1 MSSDVTGETADVSPQ
16 ERSDESARAEQQ
28 DDDST
33 PVAGPLKIK
42 LPDGS
47 ESVSDA
53 ILSHREMLQA
63 PEDNGLATSEE
74 ITHLTEAIESLST
87 EVQETGQ
94 QLDGTQTEV
103 DEVKD
108 AVANQQK
115 QIEELQSAVNSLAE
129 ILGTSTEWNGFDEG
143 ETGTDQDAH

>member
-1 MSSDVTGETADVSPQ
+1 MSSDTTGESADVTPQ
-16 ERSDESARAEQQ
+16 KNSDESASTEKQ
-28 DDDST
+28 DGDST
-33 PVAGPLKIK
+33 PVAGPLKIE

-63 PEDNGLATSEE
+63 PDDNGLATEEE
-74 ITHLTEAIESLST
+74 ITHLTEAIESLSA

-94 QLDGTQTEV
+94 QLDETQADV

-108 AVANQQK
+108 TVARQQQ

-129 ILGTSTEWNGFDEG
+129 ILGTSTEWRRFDED
-143 ETGTDQDAH
+143 ETDN

>member
-1 MSSDVTGETADVSPQ
+1 MSSDTTGESADVTPQ
-16 ERSDESARAEQQ
+16 KNSDESARTEQQ
-28 DDDST
+28 DGDST
-33 PVAGPLKIK
+33 PVAGPLKIE

-63 PEDNGLATSEE
+63 PDDNGLATEEE
-74 ITHLTEAIESLST
+74 ITHLTEAIESLSA

-94 QLDGTQTEV
+94 QLDETQTDV

-108 AVANQQK
+108 TVARQQQ

-129 ILGTSTEWNGFDEG
+129 ILGTSTEWRRFDED
-143 ETGTDQDAH
+143 ETDN

>member
-1 MSSDVTGETADVSPQ
+1 MSSDATGENADVTPQ
-16 ERSDESARAEQQ
+16 KRSDESARTDQQ
-28 DDDST
+28 DGDST
-33 PVAGPLKIK
+33 PVAGPLKIE

-63 PEDNGLATSEE
+63 PDDNGLATEEE
-74 ITHLTEAIESLST
+74 ITHLTEAIESLSG

-94 QLDGTQTEV
+94 QLDETGTEV
-103 DEVKD
+103 DELKD
-108 AVANQQK
+108 TVARQQQ

-129 ILGTSTEWNGFDEG
+129 ILGTSTEWRRFDED
-143 ETGTDQDAH
+143 EADH